1 MKLQSEQLFFFNDET
16 HLHGANAQHKVVIQS
31 LDGKTLKTPHGEI
44 VSPYVEGY
52 LQNEF
57 NYGVT
62 ADWQPLLDNI
72 VGNGLLGKASGF
84 TGSPLFQSG
93 LYKRKF
99 YKGGGYISF
108 NVDIRLLS
116 DEHSSLSDKKLD
128 SKGGGKI
135 TNPKTAAHWL
145 SSLCLPTT
153 DPSVVK
159 ILEGA
164 GNFLLEG
171 VKGAADL
178 ATGGLVKFE
187 NENNT
192 LDKAVEA
199 MGKPYARTIRVS
211 IGNMFDSSDMVIDSV
226 DVKYSR
232 QQVLTKNGGDSGS
245 DDDHDTRNMTSY
257 QPLYVDISL
266 KVSTRTIPSVEKD
279 GSANTGL
286 LKPQPSVSFATEGK
300 KIILGV
306 NEK

>member
-1 MKLQSEQLFFFNDET
+1 MKLESEQLFFFNDNT
-16 HLHGANAQHKVVIQS
+16 HLDGANTQHKVVIQS

-44 VSPYVEGY
+44 KSPYAEGY

-116 DEHSSLSDKKLD
+116 DEHSSLSDAKPG
-128 SKGGGKI
+128 SQGSGKI

-159 ILEGA
+159 MLEAA
-164 GNFLLEG
+164 GNLLIEG
-171 VKGAADL
+171 GRGAANVIVGQD
-178 ATGGLVKFE
+178 KFE

-192 LDKAVEA
+192 VDKAAEA
-199 MGKPYARTIRVS
+199 VGKPYARTIRVR
-211 IGNMFDSSDMVIDSV
+211 IGNMFDSSDMIIDAV

-232 QQVLTKNGGDSGS
+232 QQVLTKNGGDKEL
-245 DDDHDTRNMTSY
+245 DDHDTRNMSSY

-286 LKPQPSVSFATEGK
+286 LKPQPSVSFATEIK
-300 KIILGV
+300 KIVSGV

>member
-1 MKLQSEQLFFFNDET
+1 MKLESKELFFFNNDT

-44 VSPYVEGY
+44 EKPYVEGY

-116 DEHSSLSDKKLD
+116 DEHSSLSGKTTD
-128 SKGGGKI
+128 SQGGGKI

-159 ILEGA
+159 MLEGA
-164 GNFLLEG
+164 GDFLMEG
-171 VKGAADL
+171 VKDAANAIAGQD
-178 ATGGLVKFE
+178 KFQ

-192 LDKAVEA
+192 VDKVSEAV
-199 MGKPYARTIRVS
+199 GKPYARTIRVK
-211 IGNMFDSSDMVIDSV
+211 IGNMFASDDMIIDAV

-232 QQVLTKNGGDSGS
+232 QQVLTKNGGDNKS
-245 DDDHDTRNMTSY
+245 DDHDTKFMSSY

-286 LKPQPSVSFATEGK
+286 LKPQPAVSFASETN
-300 KIILGV
+300 KIVSGV